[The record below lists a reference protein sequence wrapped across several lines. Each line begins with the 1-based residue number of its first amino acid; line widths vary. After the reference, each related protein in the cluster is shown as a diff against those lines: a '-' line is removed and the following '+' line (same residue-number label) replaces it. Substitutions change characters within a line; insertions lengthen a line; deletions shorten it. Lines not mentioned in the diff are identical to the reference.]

1 MAERIR
7 SMNRSGARGPTI
19 GLAVLLLALAAPP
32 ERAQEPEIIVLDP
45 NRPLIQSPGTVPAPA
60 GRSPAPAEDT
70 GVPLGAPLQEGV
82 NAREVLADL
91 WFKQR
96 ALAGRG
102 DTAEA
107 ARQVET
113 ALDFMKREGL
123 RGAPEIAG
131 AYLAEARRYLDDG
144 DYRGAQENFRL
155 ASHFDPALAAAH
167 LGLAVALLRG
177 DRDLSGALGELW
189 AALKV
194 RMTDAGSVYQQ
205 AGNGLIIVY
214 LGLCFGVAA
223 ALFLICLHGAPA
235 FSHDV
240 MERFQGNLSDESS
253 RLIGWG
259 LMAVPIL
266 VTAPLVWLLAAW
278 AALFYPYFRRPEKR
292 LALLTLALLLGAG
305 PAGSVASWIAGT
317 AVDPGARALI
327 RSLRGGYDLQDEQA
341 LRALADTH
349 RDEPMFPF
357 LLASMHRVAG
367 RFDEAMKMYRRALVV
382 DPGHTRSMVNLAN
395 LHVLRQEFAIA
406 QNLYKKAGDLDPSL
420 AIAHYDSHL
429 AHLEAFHLESAD
441 QELKVARR
449 IDDALVTTLLAQG
462 SEGRSRRLPVDV
474 GYTRAEIWKRAVAL
488 RLDEGMRSAWSRS
501 LSAPATLAGGAGLL
515 MVLLLPGL
523 GIAPRVAS
531 SRRCR
536 RCGRPFCRRCRMGTK
551 DPDHCS
557 QCVHLYILRDGLAP
571 NVKSKKMEEVVRY
584 RRRVWIGERLLSLLL
599 PGSGHVLG
607 GRTWLGA
614 LLLTCWC
621 GAWLGILLGGQLLV
635 PSEAITTTDLG
646 PIVALG
652 TVALAVWLTGNL
664 STHEAER
671 E

>member
-1 MAERIR
+1 MIGKSRSSTTRSKSPRRRREASARAAPMAERIR

-32 ERAQEPEIIVLDP
+32 ERAQEPEIIGLDP

-194 RMTDAGSVYQQ
+194 RMADVGSVYQQ
-205 AGNGLIIVY
+205 AGNGLIIVS

-223 ALFLICLHGAPA
+223 ALFLICLHGTPA

-278 AALFYPYFRRPEKR
+278 AALFYPYFRRREKR

-305 PAGSVASWIAGT
+305 PAGSLAGWIAGT

-341 LRALADTH
+341 LRILADTH
-349 RDEPMFPF
+349 RDNSMFPF
-357 LLASMHRVAG
+357 LLASMHRMAG
-367 RFDEAMKMYRRALVV
+367 RFDEAMKIYRRVLEL
-382 DPGHTRSMVNLAN
+382 DPGNTRAMVNLAN
-395 LHVLRQEFAIA
+395 LHALPQELALA
-406 QNLYKKAGDLDPSL
+406 QNLYKRAGELEHRL

-441 QELKVARR
+441 QELKAARR
-449 IDDALVTTLLAQG
+449 LDDALVTTLLAQG
-462 SEGRSRRLPVDV
+462 NEGRPKRSPSALGSSPAEAWNRPPSCRLSQGVRR
-474 GYTRAEIWKRAVAL
+474 
-488 RLDEGMRSAWSRS
+488 AWSPALCS
-501 LSAPATLAGGAGLL
+501 PAPTLGVAG
-515 MVLLLPGL
+515 
-523 GIAPRVAS
+523 
-531 SRRCR
+531 
-536 RCGRPFCRRCRMGTK
+536 
-551 DPDHCS
+551 
-557 QCVHLYILRDGLAP
+557 
-571 NVKSKKMEEVVRY
+571 
-584 RRRVWIGERLLSLLL
+584 
-599 PGSGHVLG
+599 
-607 GRTWLGA
+607 
-614 LLLTCWC
+614 
-621 GAWLGILLGGQLLV
+621 
-635 PSEAITTTDLG
+635 
-646 PIVALG
+646 
-652 TVALAVWLTGNL
+652 
-664 STHEAER
+664 
-671 E
+671 